1 MNDLDTTKAVL
12 AKASLYDQTFAKPDL
27 GIAVAWSSLIGDL
40 DRADALQAVEDHYG
54 AQTRRLMPADIIAG
68 VKRIRAA
75 RLERD
80 PEPLP
85 DADPDDVH
93 AYKAALLAGRNRVAD
108 GTEKARPIGEVFHPG
123 PRGLSRVAISPP
135 SQ

>member
-1 MNDLDTTKAVL
+1 MTTLDTAAAVL
-12 AKASLYDQTFAKPDL
+12 AKASLYDQSFARPDA
-27 GIAVAWSSLIGDL
+27 GIAVAWSSLIGEL

-54 AQTRRLMPADIIAG
+54 AQTRRLMPADILAG

-80 PEPLP
+80 PEPAP
-85 DADPDDVH
+85 DADPDDVY

-108 GTEKARPIGEVFHPG
+108 GTERQRDVAQLLKPIAESKSVPT
-123 PRGLSRVAISPP
+123 R
-135 SQ
+135 